1 MKRLMTGLVLMAVFA
16 GCASAPKLAP
26 KAGPDEVRVFYAN
39 SGVEPEAG
47 YQVIGP
53 IKIQRPIS
61 APDDRVVM
69 DLRIEAAKM
78 GADAIIIQQ
87 IGRRSQ
93 GAIDTG
99 MAEDY
104 KIGEALAIYWAATP

>member
-1 MKRLMTGLVLMAVFA
+1 
-16 GCASAPKLAP
+16 
-26 KAGPDEVRVFYAN
+26 
-39 SGVEPEAG
+39 
-47 YQVIGP
+47 
-53 IKIQRPIS
+53 
-61 APDDRVVM
+61 M